1 MLRIP
6 TRLAPSRIPGAGLGL
21 FTRDAAPAGALIWRF
36 DPGLDVVLRDLP
48 ADPLLR
54 RFVEVY
60 GYMPLDGAPR
70 WVVCLDDA
78 RFINHSDAPNTED
91 TEEITTAARDLTP
104 GEEITSDY
112 RRFCRRPFEAWAAAV
127 PPGG

>member
-6 TRLAPSRIPGAGLGL
+6 TFLAPSRIPRAGLGL
-21 FTRDAAPAGALIWRF
+21 FCREAVPAGTVIWRF
-36 DPGLDVVLRDLP
+36 DPGLDVVLGALP
-48 ADPLLR
+48 PDPLLR

-60 GYMPLDGAPR
+60 GYQPLEGPRR

-78 RFINHSDAPNTED
+78 RFINHADAPNTRD
-91 TEEITTAARDLTP
+91 DADVTLAARRLAP

-112 RRFCRRPFEAWAAAV
+112 RSFCRAPFMHWPV
-127 PPGG
+127 GCPPA